1 MILCIMNTDGENMMC
16 KFDLV
21 CYYFEETSRFITL
34 LRNANISAGKEDMR
48 KIPAAFFLY
57 LDVYF
62 PILIHWGVWESEEA
76 SCDTNHDWIYHISEI
91 SALCM
96 YW

>member
-1 MILCIMNTDGENMMC
+1 MNTDGENMMY
-16 KFDLV
+16 KLDLV
-21 CYYFEETSRFITL
+21 CYYFEETQRFISL

-62 PILIHWGVWESEEA
+62 PMLIHWGVWEVAGA
-76 SCDTNHDWIYHISEI
+76 SFDTNHDWSYHISEI
-91 SALCM
+91 STLYM